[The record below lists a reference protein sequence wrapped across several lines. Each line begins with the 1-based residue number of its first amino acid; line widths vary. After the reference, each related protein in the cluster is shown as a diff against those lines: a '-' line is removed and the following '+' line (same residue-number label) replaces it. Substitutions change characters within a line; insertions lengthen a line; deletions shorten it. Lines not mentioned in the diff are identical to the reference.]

1 MSRDHWR
8 SVRGLVVSI
17 AELRDLGDCD
27 DGDVTLRLLE
37 RLRLDNVEKAI
48 CLRLMMKETDFEYCG
63 TVDDFR
69 TEREK
74 QKKNTTH
81 SALLLSDLG
90 CSDSLERHCASVE
103 PRDMQLFVAIWVAA
117 EDRRFA
123 MRMNFLREEIADVC
137 KYRRN
142 LINELCSV
150 RSVIAPVKA
159 AELLNDSLTK
169 DEVKM
174 AQLLEL
180 ERQLEL
186 RALKKELFTQKL
198 VRNVPF

>member
-1 MSRDHWR
+1 MRGDRVVAFEDRAAFVYELENVTGVSVTAKTGVFLKEIMEKEDVGTAYVECVNGVMCVLFIARERACEIDLFVQNLRREDHLR
-8 SVRGLVVSI
+8 S
-17 AELRDLGDCD
+17 
-27 DGDVTLRLLE
+27 
-37 RLRLDNVEKAI
+37 
-48 CLRLMMKETDFEYCG
+48 
-63 TVDDFR
+63 
-69 TEREK
+69 
-74 QKKNTTH
+74 
-81 SALLLSDLG
+81 LSG
-90 CSDSLERHCASVE
+90 VSVE
-103 PRDMQLFVAIWVAA
+103 PSDMQLFVAIWVAA